1 MKTVNKII
9 STVALTIGM
18 IGAVNAGNR
27 AMCSE
32 VPEKIDSAVMH
43 LDSGNALL
51 EEFSFRERRE
61 GRRELRQAVRDIF
74 YAQRALAECGLLP
87 VDLAIEEFVFGWID
101 PLEFSFDLELYE
113 IDGQLTNEAVLSA
126 ARLLALRSI
135 KESYGTD
142 DGDAKHEID
151 LAITLLLKVEANI

>member
-32 VPEKIDSAVMH
+32 APGKVESAIMH
-43 LDSGNALL
+43 LDSGNALF
-51 EEFSFRERRE
+51 EEIGVRKRLQ

-74 YAQRALAECGLLP
+74 YAQRALAECGLLSA
-87 VDLAIEEFVFGWID
+87 DLVFGEPVYILAD
-101 PLEFSFDLELYE
+101 QFEFSFDLESIE
-113 IDGQLTNEAVLSA
+113 IDGNLTTEAVLSA

-135 KESYGTD
+135 MESHGLD
-142 DGDAKHEID
+142 DSNAKYEID
-151 LAITLLLKVEANI
+151 LAIGLLFQVYDNL